1 MRSMLSSLI
10 GNESTFVQFLI
21 GMYLIYA
28 FCMQVTTAGVVATN
42 PAGKVHDHIII
53 PSFIFQPPRSRH
65 LDNSKLGGSNIKSIN
80 IGGQACKGLL

>member
-1 MRSMLSSLI
+1 MISSLI

-28 FCMQVTTAGVVATN
+28 FCMQVSTAGVVATN
-42 PAGKVHDHIII
+42 PAGKVHNHIIS
-53 PSFIFQPPRSRH
+53 PTFIVQPPRSRH
-65 LDNSKLGGSNIKSIN
+65 SDNGKLRGGNIKSIN

>member
-1 MRSMLSSLI
+1 MLSSLI

-28 FCMQVTTAGVVATN
+28 FCMQVTTAGDITTN
-42 PAGKVHDHIII
+42 PVGKAHNHIII
-53 PSFIFQPPRSRH
+53 PSFIVPPARSRH

-80 IGGQACKGLL
+80 IGGQARKGLL